1 MKTAL
6 VYDWFSENAGGGEKT
21 FEAIYELFPS
31 PIYTLLQAP
40 KSLEGKTYE
49 KSTVHSS
56 FIQKLP
62 FAAKK
67 YRSYLPFFPLAIEQF
82 DLSSYELILSCSHC
96 VAKGVMTH
104 ADQLHICYCFTP
116 MRYAWDLYH
125 QYLQESGL
133 QKGIKAKLAQFFL
146 HYLRMWDMQTCART
160 DVFGAISHYVAKR
173 IRKTYGRDA
182 HVIYPPVDTDFFS
195 LSTKKEEFYLA
206 ASRFVPYKRIDLI
219 VEAFSQMPEK
229 RLVVIG
235 DGPDWVKVKSKATQN
250 IELLG
255 YQSDETLKQ
264 YLQKAK
270 AFVFAAI
277 EDFGILP
284 IEAQSCG
291 TPVIAFQK
299 GAVKET
305 IQDGVTGLFFSEQTV
320 EAIVG
325 AVRAFERT
333 QDKYCP
339 EGIRKH
345 AEQFNRSRFM
355 AEYRDWVQS
364 EWEQFKTGKRPCM
377 RSF

>member
-6 VYDWFSENAGGGEKT
+6 VYDWFSEDAGGGEKT

-31 PIYTLLQAP
+31 PIYTLLKAS
-40 KSLEGKTYE
+40 KSLEGMAYE
-49 KSTVHSS
+49 KETIHSS
-56 FIQKLP
+56 FIQKFP
-62 FAAKK
+62 FASKK
-67 YRSYLPFFPLAIEQF
+67 YRSYLPFFPMAIEQF

-96 VAKGVMTH
+96 VAKGIMTH

-133 QKGIKAKLAQFFL
+133 QKGMKAKLAQFFL

-173 IRKTYGRDA
+173 IRKTYGREA
-182 HVIYPPVDTDFFS
+182 RVIYPPVNTEFFNLTS
-195 LSTKKEEFYLA
+195 KKENFYLA

-219 VEAFSQMPEK
+219 VEAFSHMPDK
-229 RLVVIG
+229 KLIVIG
-235 DGPDWVKVKSKATQN
+235 DGPDFAKIRAKATQN

-255 YQSDETLKQ
+255 YQSDAVLKE

-270 AFVFAAI
+270 AFVFAAM

-291 TPVIAFQK
+291 TPVIAFGK

-305 IQDGVTGLFFSEQTV
+305 VDEGVSGLFFSEQTALSIK
-320 EAIVG
+320 EAVKT
-325 AVRAFERT
+325 FEKS
-333 QDKYCP
+333 QDKYQP
-339 EGIRKH
+339 EIIRAH
-345 AEQFNRSRFM
+345 AEKFNRNRFLT
-355 AEYRDWVQS
+355 EYRDWVMS
-364 EWEQFKTGKRPCM
+364 EWERFKAGAPSCT
-377 RSF
+377 

>member
-6 VYDWFSENAGGGEKT
+6 IYDWLGESAGGGEKT

-31 PIYTLLQAP
+31 PIYTLL
-40 KSLEGKTYE
+40 KGSDGLKGMKYE
-49 KSTVHSS
+49 KETIHSS
-56 FIQKLP
+56 FIQKFP
-62 FAAKK
+62 FALKK
-67 YRSYLPFFPLAIEQF
+67 YRSYLPFFPMAIEQF

-96 VAKGVMTH
+96 VAKGIMTH

-133 QKGIKAKLAQFFL
+133 QKGIKAKLAKFFL

-173 IRKTYGRDA
+173 IRKTYGREA
-182 HVIYPPVDTDFFS
+182 RVIYPPVNTEFFS
-195 LSTKKEEFYLA
+195 LASKKENFYLA

-219 VEAFSQMPEK
+219 VEAFSHMPDK
-229 RLVVIG
+229 KLVVIG
-235 DGPDWVKVKSKATQN
+235 DGPDFAKVRAKATQN

-255 YQSDETLKQ
+255 YQSDVVLKE

-291 TPVIAFQK
+291 TPVIAFGK

-305 IQDGVTGLFFSEQTV
+305 IQDGVSGLFFSEQTAASIV
-320 EAIVG
+320 EAVKT
-325 AVRAFERT
+325 FEKSQDQYHPEIIRT
-333 QDKYCP
+333 Y
-339 EGIRKH
+339 
-345 AEQFNRSRFM
+345 AEKFNRNRFLT
-355 AEYRDWVQS
+355 EYRDWVSS
-364 EWEQFKTGKRPCM
+364 EWEQFKAGAPSCT
-377 RSF
+377 